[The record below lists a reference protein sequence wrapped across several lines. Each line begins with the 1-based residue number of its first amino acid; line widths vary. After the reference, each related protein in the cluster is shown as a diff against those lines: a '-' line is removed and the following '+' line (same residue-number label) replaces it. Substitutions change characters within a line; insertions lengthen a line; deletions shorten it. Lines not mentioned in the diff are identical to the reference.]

1 MPDDSERSY
10 GYSRDIY
17 HGRRGEPS
25 GEGRATEAFEESYE
39 YGPEGGMGDEV
50 EELSPE
56 EQAIHIEGGR
66 DDSRGQDVQL
76 PGDSEDRA
84 GSYDY
89 SHSGVAGE
97 VESFT
102 WNDDREVR
110 DERDAREAD
119 TAGRPG
125 RAERQGGEEED
136 EGIPGADRLAP

>member
-17 HGRRGEPS
+17 HGRRGQPS
-25 GEGRATEAFEESYE
+25 GEGRATEEFEESYE

-56 EQAIHIEGGR
+56 EQAIHIEGG
-66 DDSRGQDVQL
+66 SQDVQL
-76 PGDSEDRA
+76 PGDSDDRA

-89 SHSGVAGE
+89 SRSGLSGE

-102 WNDDREVR
+102 WKDDLEVK
-110 DERDAREAD
+110 DERDAKEKGGDSR
-119 TAGRPG
+119 GGQPG
-125 RAERQGGEEED
+125 W
-136 EGIPGADRLAP
+136 ADRRAP

>member
-17 HGRRGEPS
+17 HGRRGQPS
-25 GEGRATEAFEESYE
+25 GEGRATEEFEESYE
-39 YGPEGGMGDEV
+39 YGPEGGLGDEV

-66 DDSRGQDVQL
+66 DDAGGEGVQL
-76 PGDSEDRA
+76 PGDSADRA

-89 SHSGVAGE
+89 SRSGLAGE

-119 TAGRPG
+119 GTARTGT
-125 RAERQGGEEED
+125 AERQGGEEEGD
-136 EGIPGADRLAP
+136 GIPGADRLAP